1 MSEVHII
8 TALTIKL
15 KFRQQYELQAYL
27 RFLITHGKG
36 GHIAKKIIHKKLK
49 RKNTRNQMLH
59 LGCDGLS

>member
-1 MSEVHII
+1 MSEVHNYNHSANNI
-8 TALTIKL
+8 IKL

-49 RKNTRNQMLH
+49 RKTQK
-59 LGCDGLS
+59 